1 MANTRLFDSWQIGM
15 DLPAPFDRAIDGG
28 VRYSTKEED
37 CSCYNKATRG
47 KKATLFVLRA
57 VLNLM
62 RGGLNDGNIA
72 AFYCMEYTKAYQGKE
87 MDCVIIYNPKNGRF
101 KEGIIATPELG
112 TAFSM
117 EMKDQH
123 MAVPLPVLA
132 GQNTGEI
139 SRTSGLCQH
148 RGRRSAF

>member
-47 KKATLFVLRA
+47 KKATLFPVVLRA

-117 EMKDQH
+117 EMIFT
-123 MAVPLPVLA
+123 L
-132 GQNTGEI
+132 QN
-139 SRTSGLCQH
+139 
-148 RGRRSAF
+148 RSNFHYPSSFPKNLIGDYILMIMWKNT

>member
-47 KKATLFVLRA
+47 KKATLFPVVLRA

-72 AFYCMEYTKAYQGKE
+72 AFYCMEYTKAYQE
-87 MDCVIIYNPKNGRF
+87 KNG
-101 KEGIIATPELG
+101 
-112 TAFSM
+112 
-117 EMKDQH
+117 
-123 MAVPLPVLA
+123 
-132 GQNTGEI
+132 
-139 SRTSGLCQH
+139 LCDH
-148 RGRRSAF
+148 I